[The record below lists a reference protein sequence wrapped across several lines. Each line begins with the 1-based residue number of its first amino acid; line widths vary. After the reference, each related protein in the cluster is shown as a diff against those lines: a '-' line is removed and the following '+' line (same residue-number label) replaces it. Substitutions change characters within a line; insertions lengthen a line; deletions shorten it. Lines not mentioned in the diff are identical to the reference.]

1 MSASNIL
8 RWSAGNG
15 WLVLSGGDDP
25 GGEVRAQ
32 TLRRLPV
39 DGGVAYIGL
48 DADDA
53 ETVMDDLAELGAP
66 TGYLVNILT
75 EDDDTIRARLQEAAL
90 IVIPGDL
97 LLENL
102 LSGLLG
108 AGVDGMR
115 AALERGAVILAEAT
129 SAILF
134 GRFIPLASGE
144 MIPGLNWLEDVF
156 IMPGVTS
163 LVESEMARAVLTSHD
178 VQAGIGLGWGSA
190 LALGPG
196 GAVEVL
202 GKGEVTVALGGQV
215 T

>member
-1 MSASNIL
+1 MSANNIL
-8 RWSAGNG
+8 RWPAGAG

-39 DGGVAYIGL
+39 EGGVAYIGL
-48 DADDA
+48 DVDDA
-53 ETVMDDLAELGAP
+53 EAVMEDLAELGAP

-102 LSGLLG
+102 RSGLLG

-115 AALERGAVILAEAT
+115 AALAQGAVILAEGT

-134 GRFIPLASGE
+134 GRFIALASGD

-156 IMPGVTS
+156 IVPGVTTLADS
-163 LVESEMARAVLTSHD
+163 DIARSVLTSED
-178 VQAGIGLGWGSA
+178 VRAGIGVGWGSA
-190 LALGPG
+190 LALGPE
-196 GAVEVL
+196 GAIEVL

-215 T
+215 S